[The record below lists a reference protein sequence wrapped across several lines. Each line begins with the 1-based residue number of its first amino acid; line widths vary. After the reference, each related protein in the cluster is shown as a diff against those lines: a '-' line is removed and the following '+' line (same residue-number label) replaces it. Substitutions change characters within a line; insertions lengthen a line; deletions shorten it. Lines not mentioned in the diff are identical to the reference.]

1 MEVNMKRI
9 VVVFPPERLNEV
21 KDVLYTLNVGG
32 MLIQRV
38 TGVGLERGDIKK
50 KRKVFHEYDKIKVE
64 VVVREDEVDRAVEM
78 LLGTLQTGKIG
89 DGKIFI
95 YPGVDVVR
103 IRTGERGEEAV

>member
-38 TGVGLERGDIKK
+38 TGVGLERGKK
-50 KRKVFHEYDKIKVE
+50 SAEGFC
-64 VVVREDEVDRAVEM
+64 RADF
-78 LLGTLQTGKIG
+78 GRSRRSS
-89 DGKIFI
+89 F
-95 YPGVDVVR
+95 
-103 IRTGERGEEAV
+103 